1 MRKLL
6 EIEYL
11 KIKNFTVF
19 KAFMLLFV
27 VIVPLLFY
35 AIGGIRSPFLAGEN
49 SFFGFPNS
57 WAYLLYI
64 SSWCML
70 FPALLVVILVANEI
84 SYKTQRQ
91 HVIDGLSRK
100 DTILAKFYL
109 ITALTLLIVAYV
121 FIVGMIFGLF
131 YGNFS
136 QLFDKAHLLIYFTV
150 QTFGYLSL
158 ALFVAVLV
166 KRTSIGVLVYIV
178 SFLLLGILLQAM
190 FETAIAQWSPLNIY
204 NGLIEWPFFD
214 FNSGSKGFEM
224 SDWMRFILAVLY
236 AASSVF
242 FSFVI
247 LKKRDL

>member
-1 MRKLL
+1 MKKLL

-19 KAFMLLFV
+19 KAFMLLFIV
-27 VIVPLLFY
+27 VVPLLFY
-35 AIGGIRSPFLAGEN
+35 SIGGLSSPFQAGKD

-70 FPALLVVILVANEI
+70 FPALLVLILVANEI

-109 ITALTLLIVAYV
+109 ISVLTLLIVIYV
-121 FIVGMIFGLF
+121 FLVGVVFGLF

-136 QLFDKAHLLIYFTV
+136 QIFDKSYLLLYFTV

-178 SFLLLGILLQAM
+178 AFLLLGILLQAM
-190 FETAIAQWSPLNIY
+190 LETAIAQWLPLNVY

-214 FNSGSKGFEM
+214 FSNGSAGVEM
-224 SDWMRFILAVLY
+224 NDWVRLILAVLY
-236 AASSVF
+236 SGGSIF
-242 FSFVI
+242 FSYII

>member
-1 MRKLL
+1 
-6 EIEYL
+6 
-11 KIKNFTVF
+11 
-19 KAFMLLFV
+19 
-27 VIVPLLFY
+27 
-35 AIGGIRSPFLAGEN
+35 
-49 SFFGFPNS
+49 
-57 WAYLLYI
+57 
-64 SSWCML
+64 ML
-70 FPALLVVILVANEI
+70 FPALLVLILVANEI

-109 ITALTLLIVAYV
+109 ISVLTVGIVVYV
-121 FIVGMIFGLF
+121 FIVGMIFSLF
-131 YGNFS
+131 YGDFS
-136 QLFDKAHLLIYFTV
+136 QIFNKAYLLLYFAV

-178 SFLLLGILLQAM
+178 AFLLLGILLQAM
-190 FETAIAQWSPLNIY
+190 LETAIAQWLPLNVY

-214 FNSGSKGFEM
+214 FNTGNNGYEM
-224 SDWMRFILAVLY
+224 KDWMRLILAILY
-236 AASSVF
+236 SISSVY

>member
-1 MRKLL
+1 MKKLL

-19 KAFMLLFV
+19 KAFMLLFIV
-27 VIVPLLFY
+27 VVPLLFY
-35 AIGGIRSPFLAGEN
+35 SIGGLSSPFQAGKD

-70 FPALLVVILVANEI
+70 FPALLVLILVANEI

-100 DTILAKFYL
+100 DTILSKFYL
-109 ITALTLLIVAYV
+109 ITVLTVLIVVYV
-121 FIVGMIFGLF
+121 FIVGAIFGLF
-131 YGNFS
+131 YGSFK
-136 QLFDKAHLLIYFTV
+136 QIFDNAHLLVYFTV

-178 SFLLLGILLQAM
+178 AFLLLGILLQAM
-190 FETAIAQWSPLNIY
+190 LETAIAQWLPLNVY

-214 FNSGSKGFEM
+214 FNTGNNGYEM
-224 SDWMRFILAVLY
+224 KDWMRLILAIFY
-236 AASSVF
+236 AASSVY
-242 FSFVI
+242 FSFII

>member
-1 MRKLL
+1 MKKLL
-6 EIEYL
+6 ELEYL

-19 KAFMLLFV
+19 KVFMLLFMV
-27 VIVPLLFY
+27 VVPLLFY
-35 AIGGIRSPFLAGEN
+35 SIGGLSYPFQAGKD

-57 WAYLLYI
+57 WSYLLYI

-109 ITALTLLIVAYV
+109 ISLLTLGIVVYV
-121 FIVGMIFGLF
+121 FIVGMIFSLF
-131 YGNFS
+131 YGDFS
-136 QLFDKAHLLIYFTV
+136 QIFDKAYLLIYFAI

-158 ALFVAVLV
+158 ALFIAVLV
-166 KRTSIGVLVYIV
+166 KRTSLGVLIFIV
-178 SFLLLGILLQAM
+178 SFLLLGILLQGM
-190 FETAIAQWSPLNIY
+190 MSYELAQWLPLNVY

-214 FNSGSKGFEM
+214 FNTGSAGYEM
-224 SDWMRFILAVLY
+224 SEWMRLILAMVY
-236 AASSVF
+236 ASSSVV

-247 LKKRDL
+247 LKNRDL